1 MGSFAITAQQNKEG
15 DIISYYIVKPDKRI
29 TNAIHINMTKEQLEQ
44 ANEEVI
50 TCDLGEKYLQMDYIM
65 VRKLFSTFHL
75 FSDGLKELLEIYDE
89 TLEFYPIFLCDN
101 QHMQSVVYW
110 KCVCP
115 ALNCIA
121 EGKYK
126 SIDDVVF
133 QSDKIEERFLF
144 CVDFEKQEYFVFDR
158 VLTENILRKE
168 YIGISF
174 QKVEHMI

>member
-1 MGSFAITAQQNKEG
+1 
-15 DIISYYIVKPDKRI
+15 
-29 TNAIHINMTKEQLEQ
+29 MTKEELEQ
-44 ANEEVI
+44 ANEDVI
-50 TCDLGEKYLQMDYIM
+50 ECNLGEKYLQVDYIM

-89 TLEFYPIFLCDN
+89 TLAFYPIFLCDN

-133 QSDKIEERFLF
+133 QSDKI
-144 CVDFEKQEYFVFDR
+144 
-158 VLTENILRKE
+158 
-168 YIGISF
+168 
-174 QKVEHMI
+174 

>member
-1 MGSFAITAQQNKEG
+1 VGSFAITAQQNKEG

-29 TNAIHINMTKEQLEQ
+29 TNAIHINMTKEELEQ
-44 ANEEVI
+44 ANEDVI
-50 TCDLGEKYLQMDYIM
+50 ECNLGEKYLQMDYIM

-133 QSDKIEERFLF
+133 QSEKIEERFLF
-144 CVDFEKQEYFVFDR
+144 RVDFEKQEYFVFDR

-174 QKVEHMI
+174 QKVKHMI

>member
-44 ANEEVI
+44 SNEEVI

-89 TLEFYPIFLCDN
+89 TLEFYNIFLC
-101 QHMQSVVYW
+101 
-110 KCVCP
+110 
-115 ALNCIA
+115 
-121 EGKYK
+121 
-126 SIDDVVF
+126 
-133 QSDKIEERFLF
+133 
-144 CVDFEKQEYFVFDR
+144 
-158 VLTENILRKE
+158 
-168 YIGISF
+168 IS
-174 QKVEHMI
+174 E

>member
-1 MGSFAITAQQNKEG
+1 VGSFAITAQQNKEG

-110 KCVCP
+110 KCVCT
-115 ALNCIA
+115 ALDCIA
-121 EGKYK
+121 EGNYK

-133 QSDKIEERFLF
+133 QSDKIGERFLF
-144 CVDFEKQEYFVFDR
+144 RVDFEKQEYFVFDR

-168 YIGISF
+168 YLGISF
-174 QKVEHMI
+174 QKVKHMI